1 MRRRSVCSASV
12 GRAVLTLIFLLLSA
26 AAFMARYIISIYIP
40 HDKTLEYVPSAA
52 VISEDNC
59 NEPSDKLTAGSNILR
74 DPTVTIRQGRAFVR
88 FNVEI
93 YDSSGVPFQ
102 ERLDKQQQAIDDYKE
117 KIDPELPSYMAF
129 MEAYHDL
136 KSDYNKLYA
145 KGTLAISTICRDSK
159 YNPERAE
166 TLSIPSTIAFTA
178 DQLEHISET
187 GDISF
192 IADEDAGGDF
202 IQLYDENDP
211 FSRQYIY
218 KYPLT
223 ENESCTLFTNIII
236 PSDWDTEQTE
246 LLVYQK
252 NQETETFEE
261 LTLGFTNMS
270 LIGDGFTVKVSAD
283 IVDAADFDNPLA
295 AFNTAESLN
304 AVTELSDSSQ

>member
-1 MRRRSVCSASV
+1 MRRRSVCSVPV

-26 AAFMARYIISIYIP
+26 AAFSAKYFISVCLPHEKPAKYI
-40 HDKTLEYVPSAA
+40 PSAA
-52 VISEDNC
+52 VISENT
-59 NEPSDKLTAGSNILR
+59 SDKTTEKLTAGANIVR
-74 DPTVTIRQGRAFVR
+74 DPTVTVSRGRAFVR
-88 FNVEI
+88 FNVEV
-93 YDSSGVPFQ
+93 YDSSGVSFK
-102 ERLDKQQQAIDDYKE
+102 ERLDKQQEAIDSYKE
-117 KIDPELPSYMAF
+117 KIDPELPSYIAF

-136 KSDYNKLYA
+136 KSDYNKIYA

-159 YNPERAE
+159 YDPERAE
-166 TLSIPSTIAFTA
+166 TLSIPSTIAFTS
-178 DQLEHISET
+178 DQLKHISET

-192 IADEDAGGDF
+192 IADEDACGDF

-252 NQETETFEE
+252 NQETDTFEE